1 MSLLIDQY
9 GRPIILFDAENT
21 KERLKGVEAYR
32 VSYKY
37 IIINQ
42 NYKIL
47 DKYFSSM
54 WSCKFFKIFNGSKR
68 YGQNAH

>member
-32 VSYKY
+32 VSYKN
-37 IIINQ
+37 IIRNQ
-42 NYKIL
+42 N
-47 DKYFSSM
+47 
-54 WSCKFFKIFNGSKR
+54 
-68 YGQNAH
+68 